1 MRISK
6 ARYIVQDDIE
16 IVTLK
21 QITKKKYE
29 AVYKGKLFCPTEN
42 CPAKVSFCSG
52 RKKYYKTWRFSNH
65 SPDCIYHLDR
75 SGRRSVKGLNEYIT
89 MNIGSKRKQDA
100 LMRAYKS
107 MVNPDS
113 IEISDSTSFQK
124 QKLNKS
130 PQKDGEDKEQSVQ
143 MKLFGGEMDEDRTVV
158 KGKKLLSRFVNEIG
172 PTDIGQHRVIKGVVK
187 EIEVID
193 TVAEI
198 LVGYHEKQIKVIFE
212 ESFKK
217 DPLNKSYLNKFWA
230 VKKLLNNNTVVFS
243 GVGEVRQGQ
252 ENEYELSISLGSDF
266 KLNGEDLYNIAK
278 RLNAKVFI

>member
-198 LVGYHEKQIKVIFE
+198 LVGYHEEQIKVIFE

>member
-42 CPAKVSFCSG
+42 CPAKVSFCNG

-107 MVNPDS
+107 MVDPDS
-113 IEISDSTSFQK
+113 IEISDQTSVQK
-124 QKLNKS
+124 PKHNKS

-143 MKLFGGEMDEDRTVV
+143 MKLFGGEMDEDRTVI

-172 PTDIGQHRVIKGVVK
+172 PSDIGQHRVIKGVVK
-187 EIEVID
+187 KIDVID

-198 LVGYHEKQIKVIFE
+198 LIGYHEKEIKVIFE

>member
-29 AVYKGKLFCPTEN
+29 AIYKGKLFCPTEN

-75 SGRRSVKGLNEYIT
+75 SGRRSVKGLNEYMT
-89 MNIGSKRKQDA
+89 MNMGSKRKQNA

-107 MVNPDS
+107 MVDPDS
-113 IEISDSTSFQK
+113 IEISVPTSVQK
-124 QKLNKS
+124 PKHNKS
-130 PQKDGEDKEQSVQ
+130 PQKDGEVKERSVQ
-143 MKLFGGEMDEDRTVV
+143 MKLFGGEMDEDGSVV

-172 PTDIGQHRVIKGVVK
+172 PSDMGQHRVIKGVVK
-187 EIEVID
+187 KIDVID

-198 LVGYHEKQIKVIFE
+198 LVGYHEKEIKVIFE

-217 DPLNKSYLNKFWA
+217 DPFNKSYLNKFWA
-230 VKKLLNNNTVVFS
+230 VKKLLKNDKIVFS
-243 GVGEVRQGQ
+243 GVGKVRQGQ

>member
-6 ARYIVQDDIE
+6 ARYMVQDDIE

-29 AVYKGKLFCPTEN
+29 AIYKGKLFCPTEN

-75 SGRRSVKGLNEYIT
+75 SGRRSVRGLNQAMT
-89 MNIGSKRKQDA
+89 MNIASKRKQNA
-100 LMRAYKS
+100 LLRAYKS
-107 MVNPDS
+107 MVDTDS
-113 IEISDSTSFQK
+113 SEIAFPTSTQK
-124 QKLNKS
+124 PKQNKS
-130 PQKDGEDKEQSVQ
+130 PQKDGGNKEQSVQ
-143 MKLFGGEMDEDRTVV
+143 IKLFGGEMDEKRSMV
-158 KGKKLLSRFVNEIG
+158 KGKKLLSRFVDEIG
-172 PTDIGQHRVIKGVVK
+172 PSDIGQHRVIKGVVK
-187 EIEVID
+187 EIDLID

-198 LVGYHEKQIKVIFE
+198 LVVYHEKEIKVIFD

-217 DPLNKSYLNKFWA
+217 EPLNKSYLNKFWA
-230 VKKLLNNNTVVFS
+230 VQKLLNNNVIVFS
-243 GVGEVRQGQ
+243 GVGEIQQGQ
-252 ENEYELSISLGSDF
+252 ENEYEFSISLGSDF

-278 RLNAKVFI
+278 RLTAKVFV